1 MRGLLMKDLELIKIN
16 MKMYLAVFLIGII
29 YLVAQENG
37 STFFVAY
44 AIFVS
49 ISVSVGTISYDGY
62 HHGMK
67 FLMTLPVTKKQYVQ
81 SKYLLS
87 FGFAVLVSVISL
99 LLGMMRIQIS
109 GKQEAEDLLIS
120 AGTALVI
127 SCIILCGMI
136 PLRLKY
142 EAEKSRIVMVAV
154 VVVIFLV
161 AAACKELYDV
171 YQKSFGKGLRFLN
184 TLSGWQI
191 AVGLIV
197 VMMICLAV
205 SVKVSERIMEKKE
218 F

>member
-49 ISVSVGTISYDGY
+49 IGVSVGTISYDGY

-87 FGFAVLVSVISL
+87 FGLQYWSVL
-99 LLGMMRIQIS
+99 
-109 GKQEAEDLLIS
+109 S
-120 AGTALVI
+120 ACFWG
-127 SCIILCGMI
+127 
-136 PLRLKY
+136 
-142 EAEKSRIVMVAV
+142 
-154 VVVIFLV
+154 
-161 AAACKELYDV
+161 
-171 YQKSFGKGLRFLN
+171 
-184 TLSGWQI
+184 
-191 AVGLIV
+191 
-197 VMMICLAV
+197 
-205 SVKVSERIMEKKE
+205 
-218 F
+218 

>member
-99 LLGMMRIQIS
+99 LLGMIRIQIS

-127 SCIILCGMI
+127 SCII
-136 PLRLKY
+136 
-142 EAEKSRIVMVAV
+142 
-154 VVVIFLV
+154 
-161 AAACKELYDV
+161 
-171 YQKSFGKGLRFLN
+171 N
-184 TLSGWQI
+184 TLRNDSASLEIRSREKQDCYGGGGSSNLSG
-191 AVGLIV
+191 GCC
-197 VMMICLAV
+197 M
-205 SVKVSERIMEKKE
+205 
-218 F
+218 

>member
-99 LLGMMRIQIS
+99 LWGMIRIQIS
-109 GKQEAEDLLIS
+109 G
-120 AGTALVI
+120 
-127 SCIILCGMI
+127 
-136 PLRLKY
+136 
-142 EAEKSRIVMVAV
+142 SRGPFDKRRHCTRY
-154 VVVIFLV
+154 FL
-161 AAACKELYDV
+161 Y
-171 YQKSFGKGLRFLN
+171 N
-184 TLSGWQI
+184 TLRNDSASLEIRSREKQDCYGGGGSSNLSG
-191 AVGLIV
+191 GCC
-197 VMMICLAV
+197 M
-205 SVKVSERIMEKKE
+205 
-218 F
+218 

>member
-29 YLVAQENG
+29 YLAAQENG

-49 ISVSVGTISYDGY
+49 IGVSVGTISYDGY

-99 LLGMMRIQIS
+99 LLGMIRIQIS

-142 EAEKSRIVMVAV
+142 EAERIVMVAV
-154 VVVIFLV
+154 VAVIFLV

-171 YQKSFGKGLRFLN
+171 YRKSFGKGLQFLD

>member
-87 FGFAVLVSVISL
+87 FGFAVLDK
-99 LLGMMRIQIS
+99 RRHC
-109 GKQEAEDLLIS
+109 
-120 AGTALVI
+120 T
-127 SCIILCGMI
+127 
-136 PLRLKY
+136 RY
-142 EAEKSRIVMVAV
+142 
-154 VVVIFLV
+154 FL
-161 AAACKELYDV
+161 Y
-171 YQKSFGKGLRFLN
+171 N
-184 TLSGWQI
+184 TLRNDSASLEIRSREKQDCYGGGGSSNLSG
-191 AVGLIV
+191 GCC
-197 VMMICLAV
+197 M
-205 SVKVSERIMEKKE
+205 
-218 F
+218 

>member
-16 MKMYLAVFLIGII
+16 MKIYLAVFLIGII

-49 ISVSVGTISYDGY
+49 IGVSVGTISYDGY

-67 FLMTLPVTKKQYVQ
+67 FLMTLPVTKKQYIQ

-99 LLGMMRIQIS
+99 LWGMIRIQIS
-109 GKQEAEDLLIS
+109 GNLLIS

-161 AAACKELYDV
+161 AAACKKLYDV
-171 YQKSFGKGLRFLN
+171 YRKSFGKGLQFLD

-191 AVGLIV
+191 AVWLIV

>member
-49 ISVSVGTISYDGY
+49 IGVSVGTISYDGY

-99 LLGMMRIQIS
+99 LLGMIR
-109 GKQEAEDLLIS
+109 
-120 AGTALVI
+120 
-127 SCIILCGMI
+127 
-136 PLRLKY
+136 
-142 EAEKSRIVMVAV
+142 SRGPFDKRRHCTRY
-154 VVVIFLV
+154 FL
-161 AAACKELYDV
+161 Y
-171 YQKSFGKGLRFLN
+171 N
-184 TLSGWQI
+184 TLRNDSASLEIRSREKQDCYGGGGSSNLSG
-191 AVGLIV
+191 GCC
-197 VMMICLAV
+197 M
-205 SVKVSERIMEKKE
+205 
-218 F
+218 

>member
-1 MRGLLMKDLELIKIN
+1 MS
-16 MKMYLAVFLIGII
+16 IG
-29 YLVAQENG
+29 
-37 STFFVAY
+37 
-44 AIFVS
+44 
-49 ISVSVGTISYDGY
+49 VSVGTISYDGY

-99 LLGMMRIQIS
+99 LFGDDKNTDFRKTGS
-109 GKQEAEDLLIS
+109 RGPLIS

-154 VVVIFLV
+154 VAVIFLV

-171 YQKSFGKGLRFLN
+171 YQKSFGKGLQFLD

-218 F
+218 FWRHYKH

>member
-67 FLMTLPVTKKQYVQ
+67 FLMTLPVTKKQYV
-81 SKYLLS
+81 
-87 FGFAVLVSVISL
+87 LVSVISL
-99 LLGMMRIQIS
+99 LLGMIRIQIS

-205 SVKVSERIMEKKE
+205 SVKASERIMEKKE

>member
-99 LLGMMRIQIS
+99 LLGMIRIQIS

-171 YQKSFGKGLRFLN
+171 YQKRFLN

-205 SVKVSERIMEKKE
+205 SVKASERIMEKKE

>member
-16 MKMYLAVFLIGII
+16 MRIYLAVFLIGLI
-29 YLVAQENG
+29 YLVAHENG

-142 EAEKSRIVMVAV
+142 EAEKSRIVMVAAV
-154 VVVIFLV
+154 AVIFLV
-161 AAACKELYDV
+161 AAVCKELYDV
-171 YQKSFGKGLRFLN
+171 YQKSFGKGLQFLDI
-184 TLSGWQI
+184 SGWQI

>member
-49 ISVSVGTISYDGY
+49 IGVSVGTISYDGY

-99 LLGMMRIQIS
+99 LLGMIRIQIS
-109 GKQEAEDLLIS
+109 GKQEAE
-120 AGTALVI
+120 TF
-127 SCIILCGMI
+127 CKC
-136 PLRLKY
+136 RHCTRY
-142 EAEKSRIVMVAV
+142 
-154 VVVIFLV
+154 FL
-161 AAACKELYDV
+161 Y
-171 YQKSFGKGLRFLN
+171 N
-184 TLSGWQI
+184 TLRNDSASLEIRSREKQDCYGGGGSSNLSG
-191 AVGLIV
+191 GCC
-197 VMMICLAV
+197 M
-205 SVKVSERIMEKKE
+205 
-218 F
+218 

>member
-16 MKMYLAVFLIGII
+16 MKIYLAVFLIGII

-49 ISVSVGTISYDGY
+49 IGVSVGTISYDGY

-109 GKQEAEDLLIS
+109 GKQEAEDLL
-120 AGTALVI
+120 
-127 SCIILCGMI
+127 
-136 PLRLKY
+136 KY
-142 EAEKSRIVMVAV
+142 EAEKSRIVMVAAV
-154 VVVIFLV
+154 AVIFLV
-161 AAACKELYDV
+161 AAVCKELYDV
-171 YQKSFGKGLRFLN
+171 YQKSFGKGLQFLD

>member
-1 MRGLLMKDLELIKIN
+1 M
-16 MKMYLAVFLIGII
+16 
-29 YLVAQENG
+29 
-37 STFFVAY
+37 
-44 AIFVS
+44 
-49 ISVSVGTISYDGY
+49 
-62 HHGMK
+62 
-67 FLMTLPVTKKQYVQ
+67 
-81 SKYLLS
+81 
-87 FGFAVLVSVISL
+87 
-99 LLGMMRIQIS
+99 
-109 GKQEAEDLLIS
+109 IS

-154 VVVIFLV
+154 VAVIFLV
-161 AAACKELYDV
+161 AAVCKELYDV
-171 YQKSFGKGLRFLN
+171 YQKSFGKGLQFLD

>member
-99 LLGMMRIQIS
+99 LW
-109 GKQEAEDLLIS
+109 
-120 AGTALVI
+120 
-127 SCIILCGMI
+127 GMI
-136 PLRLKY
+136 RIHFRKTG
-142 EAEKSRIVMVAV
+142 SRGPFDKRRHCTRY
-154 VVVIFLV
+154 FL
-161 AAACKELYDV
+161 Y
-171 YQKSFGKGLRFLN
+171 N
-184 TLSGWQI
+184 TLRNDSASLEIRSREKQDCYGGGGSSNLSG
-191 AVGLIV
+191 GCC
-197 VMMICLAV
+197 M
-205 SVKVSERIMEKKE
+205 
-218 F
+218 